1 LGPVCRRLAV
11 IDLHTGLGPWGY
23 GELIG
28 SGSSGDVW
36 ERLQRWYGP
45 EVTRPGLGPSS
56 SSVVSG
62 SVPVFLRR
70 MLPAV
75 ELTYLALEFGTR
87 PIDQVLAALRAD
99 AWLHAVP
106 DRPTPHREAIRRQ
119 VRDAFLIDSPAWRAA
134 VYGRCADVV
143 LRACRGLGQG

>member
-1 LGPVCRRLAV
+1 V
-11 IDLHTGLGPWGY
+11 
-23 GELIG
+23 
-28 SGSSGDVW
+28 
-36 ERLQRWYGP
+36 QNWYGP
-45 EVTRPGLGPSS
+45 EVTRPSQGTSQS
-56 SSVVSG
+56 AVVSG
-62 SVPVFLRR
+62 AFSELFRR
-70 MLPAV
+70 QAPGL

-87 PIDQVLAALRAD
+87 PIEAVLAALRAD

-143 LRACRGLGQG
+143 LRACRALAYQVG

>member
-1 LGPVCRRLAV
+1 V

-28 SGSSGDVW
+28 SGSTDDDW

-45 EVTRPGLGPSS
+45 EVTRPGRGPSS

-75 ELTYLALEFGTR
+75 ELTYLGPPEKVQIGC
-87 PIDQVLAALRAD
+87 
-99 AWLHAVP
+99 
-106 DRPTPHREAIRRQ
+106 
-119 VRDAFLIDSPAWRAA
+119 AA
-134 VYGRCADVV
+134 VAVSSSWR
-143 LRACRGLGQG
+143 

>member
-1 LGPVCRRLAV
+1 V
-11 IDLHTGLGPWGY
+11 IDLHTGLGPSGY

-28 SGSSGDVW
+28 SGSTEADA

-62 SVPVFLRR
+62 SLPVFLRR
-70 MLPAV
+70 IAPAV
-75 ELTYLALEFGTR
+75 EHTVLALEFGTR
-87 PIDQVLAALRAD
+87 PIDEVLAALRAD

-106 DRPTPHREAIRRQ
+106 DRPTPHREAIRQQ
-119 VRDAFLIDSPAWRAA
+119 VREAFLIDSPAWRAA
-134 VYGRCADVV
+134 IYGRCADVV
-143 LRACRGLGQG
+143 LRACRGLGG